1 MKSDLVF
8 FDLTILGQVVFHK
21 IALDLNDS
29 VAKYQNGNAHL
40 AMMFLGDAVMDKMEL
55 PESFKPV
62 EAIQFSF
69 YNDNNPDEP
78 EKDKDEVGRL
88 NHLVNMSMIQSDE
101 LKRIVIQIIVEALQS
116 CVELVI
122 YHKWDEEE
130 RAYHVHYTMDCYSLR
145 KDVDIKQYV
154 NDPLYQYTRDTMVES
169 ARAILERTHVGH
181 WADDEEDNDDSD

>member
-8 FDLTILGQVVFHK
+8 FDLRILGQVVFHK

-29 VAKYQNGNAHL
+29 IAKYQNGNVHL
-40 AMMFLGDAVMDKMEL
+40 AMMFLGDTIMDKMEL
-55 PESFKPV
+55 PENFKPV

-69 YNDNNPDEP
+69 YNDDNPNEP

-88 NHLVNMSMIQSDE
+88 SQLVSMSMIQSDE

-116 CVELVI
+116 CVELII

-130 RAYHVHYTMDCYSLR
+130 HAYHVNYTMDCYSLR
-145 KDVDIKQYV
+145 KDIDIKQYV

-169 ARAILERTHVGH
+169 ARTILERTHVGH
-181 WADDEEDNDDSD
+181 WANDEEDDEDDE